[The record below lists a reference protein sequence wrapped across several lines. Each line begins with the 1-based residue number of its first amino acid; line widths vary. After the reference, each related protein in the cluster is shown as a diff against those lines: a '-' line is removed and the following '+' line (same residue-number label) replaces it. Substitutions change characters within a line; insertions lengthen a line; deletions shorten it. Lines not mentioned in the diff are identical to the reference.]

1 MLAPGVSD
9 DPVFF
14 ASIVAIVSVW
24 LSVGAISNKKDS
36 VVDLSVWGAALQVA
50 LGDDSS
56 AVRVEAGRKS
66 ETD

>member
-50 LGDDSS
+50 LSDDSS